1 MICYVCDKETV
12 EIVTRAICRMYNCDW
27 LRRVPDSSI
36 YYLDRYKD
44 SNGQLDQCKVYNAVY
59 DAILKTCD
67 GCNAISKRH
76 IEYTG
81 ISNDIDADGKK
92 TLDVLLKYLAH
103 IGEDPIY
110 GTPFYWMV
118 YSISREVATLVATG
132 WYKYHISVR

>member
-1 MICYVCDKETV
+1 MRDHDTV
-12 EIVTRAICRMYNCDW
+12 VMVDNKFAYRELNIYKGENKNGEFIDVELSKINAEG
-27 LRRVPDSSI
+27 SSVM
-36 YYLDRYKD
+36 
-44 SNGQLDQCKVYNAVY
+44 N
-59 DAILKTCD
+59 
-67 GCNAISKRH
+67 
-76 IEYTG
+76 TG

-118 YSISREVATLVATG
+118 YIISREVATLVATG